1 MRSILLAGDQPHDR
15 ARLTGALEKCGFR
28 VIQAASGR
36 TALAI
41 ARRETLHG
49 MVLDLDL
56 RDMAGIAVLDG
67 VLRQAPGLPAVIVT
81 GRTGLDAAVE
91 AVRRGAADVVGKPI
105 DVDALVARLR
115 RHVTRAGQ
123 VGAVPTPASESVA
136 AMEELGMIGHSRA
149 LRELFDLV
157 KRVAPYHSTVL
168 ISGESGTGKELIARA
183 LHRLG
188 PRRDGPFVPINC
200 ATLAEPILESELFGH
215 ERGAFTSADRAKEG
229 VMESA
234 DGGTLFLDE
243 VHEMGPAVQAKL
255 LRALERREFRRVGG
269 TRKISVDVNVIA
281 ACNQDLEQY
290 VGAGRFREDLY
301 YRLKVVAVTVPPLR
315 ERGEAIPVLARRFLD
330 DLAGHIGLPPKRLS
344 ADALAALQRHRW
356 PGNIRELRNCMES
369 LTLMVPRAVIQ
380 VDDLPAAVRGAPTP
394 EIRLRVGMRM
404 DEVEREVIRRNL
416 EFHGTVKDAAQALG
430 VGLRTLHDKVAR
442 YGLRRPR

>member
-81 GRTGLDAAVE
+81 GRTGLD
-91 AVRRGAADVVGKPI
+91 
-105 DVDALVARLR
+105 
-115 RHVTRAGQ
+115 
-123 VGAVPTPASESVA
+123 GAVPTPASESVA

-215 ERGAFTSADRAKEG
+215 ER
-229 VMESA
+229 
-234 DGGTLFLDE
+234 
-243 VHEMGPAVQAKL
+243 
-255 LRALERREFRRVGG
+255 
-269 TRKISVDVNVIA
+269 
-281 ACNQDLEQY
+281 
-290 VGAGRFREDLY
+290 
-301 YRLKVVAVTVPPLR
+301 
-315 ERGEAIPVLARRFLD
+315 
-330 DLAGHIGLPPKRLS
+330 
-344 ADALAALQRHRW
+344 
-356 PGNIRELRNCMES
+356 
-369 LTLMVPRAVIQ
+369 
-380 VDDLPAAVRGAPTP
+380 
-394 EIRLRVGMRM
+394 
-404 DEVEREVIRRNL
+404 
-416 EFHGTVKDAAQALG
+416 
-430 VGLRTLHDKVAR
+430 
-442 YGLRRPR
+442 